1 MQTFDLSSVTFMH
14 MPSLYPY
21 HYAFQTII
29 LKTVGGVAEQEL
41 YHKVGWLDGQRD
53 TWTYIHMTE
62 GKTICPPPLCGRGI
76 KKKKIHNTFNS
87 FPFIILM
94 SNVRTFLHRPNCQ
107 NCWPC
112 HVQWLVCL
120 KTLNLWS
127 RHKFHIPIY
136 KELFSIKIKAE
147 IYMYIPLH
155 SLFYIIWRCFIIL
168 QILWT
173 YPGSFNL
180 RSSPTYLHKAVG
192 NGYKGIHSHLSLV
205 FFLFFPENRLWY
217 FMHIVIQG

>member
-1 MQTFDLSSVTFMH
+1 
-14 MPSLYPY
+14 
-21 HYAFQTII
+21 
-29 LKTVGGVAEQEL
+29 
-41 YHKVGWLDGQRD
+41 
-53 TWTYIHMTE
+53 MTE
-62 GKTICPPPLCGRGI
+62 GKTVCPPPLCGRGI

-112 HVQWLVCL
+112 HVQWLVYL

-136 KELFSIKIKAE
+136 KGLFSIKIKAE
-147 IYMYIPLH
+147 IYMCIPLH

-173 YPGSFNL
+173 YPGSFKL

-192 NGYKGIHSHLSLV
+192 NSYKGIHSHLSLV

-217 FMHIVIQG
+217 FMHIVIQGYNCLEMPKPIFWEIQEHACISNLTSAEFAHRVNFYHILCSGFEIMEKNNNTKTN